1 MKKRLVFGIL
11 GKFLMIEAVLLLLPA
26 LVAVIYQEYDQLTCF
41 LITAA
46 ISLSIGILLN
56 LQHSKNSE
64 LYAKEGLM
72 IIGLVWICWSL
83 IGALPF
89 YISREIPRYIDAFF
103 ETVSG
108 FTTTGSSILTNVEAL
123 SYSMHFWRAFTH
135 WIGGMGVLIFAMAIM
150 PVSDKN
156 AIHLMRA
163 EVPGPAVS
171 KLVPRGM
178 KNAKI
183 LYGIYIGLGLL
194 QFILLVL
201 GGMPVFDSIIHTFS
215 TAGTGGFSCKNAS
228 VLAYNN
234 PYAEWVITIFMFLFS
249 INFNIF
255 YFILIG
261 KFLQVFKNTELK
273 VFLGIV
279 VTGIICLFFSCRG
292 SFETSADA
300 LRIAAFQS
308 LSIISTSGFG
318 IGNYELWGGFA
329 ETVIIILMIIGAC
342 AGSTGGGLKVSRI
355 VIMIKSAFKTL
366 KSFISPHSVS
376 NLKLDGKSLD
386 DDIAKS
392 VFGYIV
398 IYVLVFGLSVFLV
411 AFNNLPFEET
421 FSAVTTCI
429 SNVGPGLGSI
439 GPVGNFSGF
448 SDFTKIILSFD
459 MLLGRLEMFPI
470 LLLFAPSI
478 WRKKFI

>member
-1 MKKRLVFGIL
+1 MKKRLVFGIV
-11 GKFLMIEAVLLLLPA
+11 GKFMLIEAVLLLLPA
-26 LVAVIYQEYDQLTCF
+26 LVAIIYQEYDHLICF

-56 LQHSKNSE
+56 LQNSKTSE

-72 IIGLVWICWSL
+72 IIGLVWIGWSL

-89 YISREIPRYIDAFF
+89 YISGEIPNYIDAFF

-108 FTTTGSSILTNVEAL
+108 FTTTGSSILSDVEAL

-183 LYGIYIGLGLL
+183 LYGIYIGLCII

-201 GGMPVFDSIIHTFS
+201 SGMPVFDSIIHTFS

-228 VLAYNN
+228 VLGYIN
-234 PYAEWVITIFMFLFS
+234 PSAEWIITVFMFLFS
-249 INFNIF
+249 VNFNIF

-261 KFLQVFKNTELK
+261 RFMQITKNTEFK

-279 VTGIICLFFSCRG
+279 FAGIVCLFLACRG
-292 SFETSADA
+292 SFETTGDA
-300 LRIAAFQS
+300 IRTASFQT
-308 LSIISTSGFG
+308 LAIISTTGFG
-318 IGNYELWGGFA
+318 IGDFELWGGFA
-329 ETVIIILMIIGAC
+329 KTVIIILMIIGAC

-355 VIMIKSAFKTL
+355 IIMVKSAFKTL
-366 KSFISPHSVS
+366 KNLISPHSVS
-376 NLKLDGKSLD
+376 NVKLDGKTLED
-386 DDIAKS
+386 EVVKS
-392 VFGYIV
+392 VSGYML
-398 IYVLVFGLSVFLV
+398 IYILVFGLSVFLV
-411 AFNNLPFEET
+411 AINNLPFEET
-421 FSAVTTCI
+421 FSSVTTCI
-429 SNVGPGLGSI
+429 SNVGPGFGSV
-439 GPVGNFSGF
+439 GPVGNFSAL
-448 SDFTKIILSFD
+448 SDFSKVVLSFD

-470 LLLFAPSI
+470 LLLFSPAI
-478 WRKKFI
+478 WKRKFI

>member
-11 GKFLMIEAVLLLLPA
+11 GKFMLIEAVLLLLPA
-26 LVAVIYQEYDQLTCF
+26 LVALIYHEYDNTICF

-56 LQHSKNSE
+56 LQNSKSSD

-89 YISREIPRYIDAFF
+89 YMSKEIPRYIDAFF

-108 FTTTGSSILTNVEAL
+108 FTTTGSSILADVESL

-163 EVPGPAVS
+163 EVPGPTVS

-183 LYGIYIGLGLL
+183 LYGIYIGLCILE
-194 QFILLVL
+194 FIFLVI

-228 VLAYNN
+228 VLAYNS
-234 PYAEWVITIFMFLFS
+234 PYAEWVITVFMFLFS
-249 INFNIF
+249 VNFNMF

-261 KFLQVFKNTELK
+261 KFLQIFKNTELK

-279 VTGIICLFFSCRG
+279 FAAVICLFFAARG
-292 SFETSADA
+292 SFETSGDA
-300 LRIAAFQS
+300 LRTAAFQTMA
-308 LSIISTSGFG
+308 IISTTGFG
-318 IGNYELWGGFA
+318 IGDFELWGGFA
-329 ETVIIILMIIGAC
+329 KTIILILMLMGAC
-342 AGSTGGGLKVSRI
+342 AGSTGGGLKLSRI
-355 VIMIKSAFKTL
+355 IIMVKSAFKTL
-366 KSFISPHSVS
+366 KTLISPHSVG
-376 NLKLDGKSLD
+376 NVKLDGRPLD
-386 DDIAKS
+386 DDIVKS
-392 VFGYIV
+392 VSGYMV
-398 IYVLVFGLSVFLV
+398 IYILVIGLSLFLI

-429 SNVGPGLGSI
+429 SNVGPGFGSI
-439 GPVGNFSGF
+439 GPVGNFSEL
-448 SDFTKIILSFD
+448 SDFSKIILSFD

-470 LLLFAPSI
+470 LLLFSPSI
-478 WRKKFI
+478 WKRKFI